1 MWNRGAG
8 SGRDAVLE
16 VVLFPGGDDP
26 TREPV
31 SQTIYFLITQPFKN
45 ISQHNLPPLLTRRAV
60 ETLRS
65 EARNQYWLGYHP
77 GQTPPPPAERITGI
91 LKALGVWL

>member
-8 SGRDAVLE
+8 GGRDVALE

-31 SQTIYFLITQPFKN
+31 SQTIYFLITLSIQKY
-45 ISQHNLPPLLTRRAV
+45 S
-60 ETLRS
+60 S
-65 EARNQYWLGYHP
+65 
-77 GQTPPPPAERITGI
+77 
-91 LKALGVWL
+91 